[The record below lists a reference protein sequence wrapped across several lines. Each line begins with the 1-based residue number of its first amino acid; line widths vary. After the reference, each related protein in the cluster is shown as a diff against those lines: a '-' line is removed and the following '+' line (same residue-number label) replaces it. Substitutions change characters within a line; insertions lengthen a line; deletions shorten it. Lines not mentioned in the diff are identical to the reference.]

1 MYACRYGCMHVCPY
15 VCNVCMKACRYVC
28 RYDDV
33 TDVMFAL
40 ECNVMQRM
48 RCGAMS
54 SNVFCCRAHM
64 HACMSV
70 GVQGLECSPSLK
82 CVPARCKRPP
92 RRQPPMH
99 AMRMHTSGQSTTN
112 LRAWIANPAPFPLP
126 SKLLFFLSFFVVS
139 FYPPFLFFGFFV
151 ISLLSCFFVFTMSSL
166 PSLGSPGP
174 SEDSPGN
181 LNSLEAIFRL
191 SLAARLLR
199 LGYSHANVTRCV
211 VFCCVDGCLFRTC
224 CKVIAP
230 LQ

>member
-1 MYACRYGCMHVCPY
+1 MHVCPY

-54 SNVFCCRAHM
+54 SKVLCCRAHM

-82 CVPARCKRPP
+82 FVPARCKRPP

-99 AMRMHTSGQSTTN
+99 AMRMHPWGQSTKN
-112 LRAWIANPAPFPLP
+112 LRALIANPAPLPLP
-126 SKLLFFLSFFVVS
+126 SEPLFFLSFFRCC
-139 FYPPFLFFGFFV
+139 
-151 ISLLSCFFVFTMSSL
+151 LLSSFPPLLLLLALLRLLCYLVALFFFVFTMRLL

-199 LGYSHANVTRCV
+199 LGYSYANVSRCV
-211 VFCCVDGCLFRTC
+211 CY
-224 CKVIAP
+224 I
-230 LQ
+230 